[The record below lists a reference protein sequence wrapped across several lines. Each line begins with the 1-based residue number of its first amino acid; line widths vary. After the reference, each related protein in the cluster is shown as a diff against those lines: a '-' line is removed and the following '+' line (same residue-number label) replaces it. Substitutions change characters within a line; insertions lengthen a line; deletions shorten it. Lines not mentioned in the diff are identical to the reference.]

1 MKRIN
6 ETSRTTELFIKAG
19 LTAAIAGALL
29 LPVSIN
35 ANGAGANGTE
45 RARSISRPSETLPLP
60 PIPHLDTMPW
70 LGLERPHGT
79 LKMDILLSPEGP
91 QSLFA
96 NGSALPVWLSSGMT
110 QLVQKNTNG

>member
-1 MKRIN
+1 MKPIN